1 MTDMLRKGQEWLS
14 SKLTEHASREVVYRR
29 DELGAV
35 LKATIGKSEYDQDD
49 GEGIVTRSQVRDF
62 LIDTQ
67 SLLLSVIGSLPR
79 RGDTIVEIDGDTT
92 FIFEVMALGGDPPW
106 RYSDPFRLK
115 LRIHTKQIE
124 SHPS

>member
-14 SKLTEHASREVVYRR
+14 SKLTEHASRQVIYRR
-29 DELGAV
+29 ADLGAT
-35 LKATIGKSEYDQDD
+35 LQATIGKSMYDQDD

-79 RGDTIVEIDGDTT
+79 RGDTIVETDGDTT

>member
-14 SKLTEHASREVVYRR
+14 SKLTEHASHEVVYRR
-29 DELGAV
+29 DELGTV
-35 LKATIGKSEYDQDD
+35 LKATIGKSMYDQDD
-49 GEGIVTRSQVRDF
+49 GEGVVTRSQVRDF

>member
-1 MTDMLRKGQEWLS
+1 MLRKGQEWLS
-14 SKLTEHASREVVYRR
+14 SKLTEHASHKVVYRR
-29 DELGAV
+29 NELGAV
-35 LKATIGKSEYDQDD
+35 LKATIGKSMYDQDD

>member
-35 LKATIGKSEYDQDD
+35 LKATIGKSMYDQDD

>member
-1 MTDMLRKGQEWLS
+1 MTDLLRKGQEWLA
-14 SKLTEHASREVVYRR
+14 SKLTQHASREIVYRR
-29 DELGAV
+29 GDLGV
-35 LKATIGKSEYDQDD
+35 TLRATFGRSLYDQDD

-62 LIDTQ
+62 LIDTDG
-67 SLLLSVIGSLPR
+67 LLKSIINSLPR
-79 RGDTIVEIDGDTT
+79 RGDTIVEIDGNQT

>member
-1 MTDMLRKGQEWLS
+1 MSDLLKNGQEWLA
-14 SKLTEHASREVVYRR
+14 SKLTQHASRQVVYRR
-29 DELGAV
+29 GELGV
-35 LKATIGKSEYDQDD
+35 TLQATIGRSMYDQDD

-62 LIDTQ
+62 LIDTYA
-67 SLLLSVIGSLPR
+67 LLSSIIGTLPR
-79 RGDTIVEIDGDTT
+79 RGDTIVEIDGEHT

>member
-1 MTDMLRKGQEWLS
+1 MSDLLKKGQEWLS
-14 SKLTEHASREVVYRR
+14 SKLTQHASREIVYRR
-29 DELGAV
+29 GELGV
-35 LKATIGKSEYDQDD
+35 SLKATIGRSLYDQDD

-62 LIDTQ
+62 LIDTL
-67 SLLLSVIGSLPR
+67 SLLDSIIGSLPR
-79 RGDTIVEIDGDTT
+79 RGDTIVEIDGNAT

-124 SHPS
+124 SHTS

>member
-1 MTDMLRKGQEWLS
+1 MTDMLQKGQEWLA
-14 SKLTEHASREVVYRR
+14 SKLTQHASRQVVYRR
-29 DELGAV
+29 GELGAA
-35 LKATIGKSEYDQDD
+35 LQATIGKSMYDQDD

-62 LIDTQ
+62 PHRY
-67 SLLLSVIGSLPR
+67 SLVLESIIGSLPR
-79 RGDTIVEIDGDTT
+79 RGDTIVEIDGDHT

-124 SHPS
+124 SHSS